1 MSYDIIKLVIYIV
14 SVVASMYGLNCI
26 DFQRYIKKN
35 HVLEFYVFYVVLSF
49 ALAYLIANFILS
61 FMMIRIG

>member
-1 MSYDIIKLVIYIV
+1 MVYSIIKLVVYIL
-14 SVVASMYGLNCI
+14 SVAASMFALNCI

-35 HVLEFYVFYVVLSF
+35 KVLEFYCLYVILSF
-49 ALAYLIANFILS
+49 SLAYLTASFILS